1 MSAQKTRP
9 GTGDVDAFLDQIEDP
24 ARRADSRV
32 LLALMQEAS
41 GEKPVLWGSM
51 IGFGHYH
58 YRYASGHEGETFL
71 IGFAPRKAAFSLY
84 LLGCYFPELTE
95 RREAL
100 LARLGQH
107 RLGKGC
113 LYVKRLTDIDLD
125 PLRELAALS
134 VQQLRA
140 AYPAQ

>member
-1 MSAQKTRP
+1 MYAQKTRA
-9 GTGDVDAFLDQIEDP
+9 GTGDVNAFVDQVEDP
-24 ARRADSRV
+24 VRRADSLV

-58 YRYASGHEGETFL
+58 YRYASGHEGDSFL

-84 LLGCYFPELTE
+84 LLGCYFPDATE

-100 LARLGQH
+100 LARLGKH

-113 LYVKRLTDIDLD
+113 LYVKRLSDIDLD

-134 VQQLRA
+134 VHQLRA
-140 AYPAQ
+140 AWPDQ

>member
-1 MSAQKTRP
+1 MYAQKTRA
-9 GTGDVDAFLDQIEDP
+9 GTGDVNAFLDQLEDP
-24 ARRADSRV
+24 VRRADSLV
-32 LLALMQEAS
+32 LLALMQQVS
-41 GEKPVLWGSM
+41 GEMPVLWGSM

-58 YRYASGHEGETFL
+58 YRYASGHEGDAFL

-84 LLGCYFPELTE
+84 LLGCDFPEATE
-95 RREAL
+95 QREPL
-100 LARLGQH
+100 LARLGKH

-113 LYVKRLTDIDLD
+113 LYVKRLSDIDLD

-140 AYPAQ
+140 AWPDQ